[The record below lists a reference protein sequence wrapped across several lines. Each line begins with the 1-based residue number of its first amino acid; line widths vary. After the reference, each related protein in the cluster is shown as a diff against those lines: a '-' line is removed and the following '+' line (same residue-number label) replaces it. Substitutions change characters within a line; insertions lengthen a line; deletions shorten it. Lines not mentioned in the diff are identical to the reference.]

1 MLRARQGFTLIEV
14 MVALAVFG
22 VMSMLAYS
30 ALGNTLS
37 NADYLSTRMDR
48 IQSIQRAMRYLSS
61 DLMQTAPRPIRSE
74 VGDDF
79 LPALVSTLSS
89 DYLLELT
96 HGGWGNPAG
105 LPRGTLQRVAYRLE
119 DDQLVRYHWN
129 VLDRTYANEPFAI
142 VLLDKVE
149 SLYFRYI
156 DPTGEVSEVWPSQA
170 TGVAIDLRARP
181 RAVELILTL
190 ADEGEIRRLLEVAP

>member
-1 MLRARQGFTLIEV
+1 

-142 VLLDKVE
+142 VLLDNVE

-156 DPTGEVSEVWPSQA
+156 DPTGEVSEVWPPLA
-170 TGVAIDLRARP
+170 TGAAIDLRSRP
-181 RAVELILTL
+181 RAVEVILTL